1 MATIVQN
8 SITFNVNSDTV
19 FSKNGKYTHG
29 SNTDGNKFD
38 AEYFA
43 ENPNDLAKSFNAIE
57 IDWNGAQL
65 GSTTINTTG
74 QLLSYITT
82 LSNRIAALENGGGSS
97 KPTATLLGVTDK
109 SNAWYNT
116 YYLLKVR
123 VQKNS
128 ASWPVTVTNH
138 DDTIL
143 IIDNTY
149 YSYTSDVSD
158 KPTRRLGTVQLD
170 NFSDYVTIVHSGSG
184 VPTSKKLTFSTAENS
199 TYAATSFDLNFDFT
213 KK

>member
-1 MATIVQN
+1 MSTINQN
-8 SITFNVNSDTV
+8 GIDFNNINVGEKV
-19 FSKNGKYTHG
+19 FSTGGKYSHVD
-29 SNTDGNKFD
+29 NTWDDVYDPTNI
-38 AEYFA
+38 YM
-43 ENPNDLAKSFNAIE
+43 SVNAVE
-57 IDWNGAQL
+57 IDWQGAKL

-82 LSNRIAALENGGGSS
+82 LSNRIAALEQNGGGSS
-97 KPTATLLGVTDK
+97 KPTATLLGVTDR
-109 SNAWYNT
+109 SEAWYNT

-143 IIDNTY
+143 LIDNTY

-158 KPTRRLGTVQLD
+158 KPTRGFSTLQLD

-199 TYAATSFDLNFDFT
+199 TYAATSFDLNFNFT